1 MRRSALGR
9 AASLLRVLRR
19 NPAEFADRVAAIV
32 AGRMEP
38 LRQSKPDYP
47 ATAWPEFIASL
58 PPDVATSFAAALAED
73 DLARAEAAVA
83 AAAGRPPSPGIDP
96 RHDGDLLLARCCYAV
111 VRTLRPDTVV
121 ETGVARGVTSAFIL
135 SALAANGRGYLH
147 SIDLPPHEVGGGD
160 GIGALVPDT
169 LRERWRI
176 HRGMTHR
183 VLPALLATLGR
194 VDVFVHDSL
203 HTYRNMRMEFGAV
216 WPRLGPRGAIVADD
230 VEGNRAFLEL
240 QAMHPSWWGVCRQAG
255 KPALFGM
262 VLR

>member
-19 NPAEFADRVAAIV
+19 DPAEFAERVGAIV

-38 LRQSKPDYP
+38 LRHSKPDYP
-47 ATAWPEFIASL
+47 ATAWPEFVASL
-58 PPDVATSFAAALAED
+58 PSDVAGPFAAALAED
-73 DLARAEAAVA
+73 NLAGAEAAVA
-83 AAAGRPPSPGIDP
+83 AAADRPPTPGIDP

-111 VRTLRPDTVV
+111 VRTLQPDTVV

-135 SALAANGRGYLH
+135 SALAANGHGMLH
-147 SIDLPPHEVGGGD
+147 SIDLPPHEADGGD
-160 GIGALVPDT
+160 GIGVLVPDT
-169 LRERWRI
+169 LRGRWQV
-176 HRGMTHR
+176 HRGMTQR
-183 VLPALLATLGR
+183 VLPSLLDTLDR

-216 WPRLGPRGAIVADD
+216 WPLLGARGAIVADD
-230 VEGNRAFLEL
+230 VEGNGAFLEL
-240 QAMHPSWWGVCRQAG
+240 QAMRPSWWGVCRAAG